1 MMSFNKLIKN
11 DLTKLNNI
19 IIQDLNS
26 DIPFINE
33 VCNYIISAGGK
44 RIRPIL
50 TILIAKALEYDNEL
64 IYKMA
69 AMIEYI
75 HTATLIHDDIVDS
88 SEVRRN
94 RKTSNKMFG
103 NAASVL
109 VGDFIYTRAF
119 EMMIDSGSLRLLKI
133 MAQSTNK
140 ISEGEILQLLNIAN
154 NNLTEQEYFAVIEY
168 KTATLFKASALVATI
183 LANAPTDTELALIE
197 YANYLGTA
205 FQIID
210 DILDYTGNA
219 KELGKNIGDDI
230 LEGKLTLPL
239 IYTIQN
245 DSKNSEFIKNII
257 SNSNLVNQ
265 DTIGKIIQIV
275 NNNNAIIYS
284 KNIATKLIDNAI
296 KKLEVLK
303 NSKYKSALH
312 FIASESIKRTK

>member
-133 MAQSTNK
+133 N
-140 ISEGEILQLLNIAN
+140 
-154 NNLTEQEYFAVIEY
+154 
-168 KTATLFKASALVATI
+168 
-183 LANAPTDTELALIE
+183 
-197 YANYLGTA
+197 
-205 FQIID
+205 
-210 DILDYTGNA
+210 
-219 KELGKNIGDDI
+219 
-230 LEGKLTLPL
+230 PL
-239 IYTIQN
+239 
-245 DSKNSEFIKNII
+245 
-257 SNSNLVNQ
+257 
-265 DTIGKIIQIV
+265 DTI
-275 NNNNAIIYS
+275 
-284 KNIATKLIDNAI
+284 
-296 KKLEVLK
+296 
-303 NSKYKSALH
+303 
-312 FIASESIKRTK
+312 